1 MPLRANQYLYCTQKN
16 SNELF
21 FQCQMYSIEKTIP
34 LTTACLVSFFGNDN
48 YIITLLQSIMICIFV
63 NNKRI
68 NSETIILYND
78 VIHSKNTISFV
89 FLVNKYTL
97 SNPSHWNS
105 TFAVS
110 FIYKEFWWK
119 EWGTVEN
126 HTIIWINTS
135 LFVFIC
141 QAMVKNT
148 ILV

>member
-1 MPLRANQYLYCTQKN
+1 MPRKQISIYIAPKKN
-16 SNELF
+16 PNELF
-21 FQCQMYSIEKTIP
+21 FQFQMYSIEKTTP
-34 LTTACLVSFFGNDN
+34 STTACLVSFIGKDN
-48 YIITLLQSIMICIFV
+48 YIITLLQSIMIYGFI
-63 NNKRI
+63 NSKRI
-68 NSETIILYND
+68 NSETILLYND
-78 VIHSKNTISFV
+78 VILSKNTISFV

-97 SNPSHWNS
+97 SNLSHWNS

-141 QAMVKNT
+141 EAMVKNT